1 MVRPPTRC
9 TGFALGGPTLYSR
22 FASPTLNRTKSGP
35 LAVASAGE
43 IVHMADVE
51 IMARRLQVANLA
63 PADAGRGVARLPVKL
78 MTELGLA
85 EGDVIAI
92 SGKRQ
97 TAARAIRPYGDDEG
111 LDIIRL
117 DGLQRANAGIGS
129 GEFVEVKKA
138 KSKPATRV
146 VFAPAQN
153 NIRLQGSTE
162 ALKRS
167 FLGHPLTQGDT
178 VATAGHQR
186 VNADMPENIRQLLN
200 APAFALQEVRMTIV
214 TALPKGIVHIDADT
228 QVELLA
234 EFTEKA
240 GERRADVTYDDLGG
254 MVDAIDALREMV
266 ELPLRHPELFQR
278 LGVDPPKG
286 VLLHGPPGTGKT
298 RLARA
303 VANESDAQF
312 FHIAGPEIMGSAY
325 GESEKKLR
333 ELFEQAAKAAP
344 SIVFIDEIDSIA
356 PKRGQVSGEAEKRL
370 VAQLLTLMDGLEPRQ
385 NLVVIAAT
393 NRPEALDEALRRPG
407 RFDREIV
414 VGVPDE
420 TGRREILA
428 IHTRGMPL
436 AEGVNLDELARR
448 TYGFVG
454 ADLAALTREAALESV
469 RRIMP
474 KINLDEDA
482 IPTEVLDALSV
493 EAKDFDNA
501 LKRVQPSAMREV
513 MVQMPNVGWDDIG
526 GLDEAR
532 DKLREGVELPLKHP
546 EAFRRLGIRPAKGF
560 LLYGPPGTGKTLLAK
575 ATARESEANFI
586 ATKSSDLLSK
596 WYGESEQQIAR
607 LFARAR
613 QVAPTVIFIDEL
625 DSLVP
630 ARGGGLGEPQVTERV
645 VNTILA
651 EMDGL
656 EELNNVVLIGATN
669 RPNLI
674 DPALL
679 RPGRFDELVY
689 VGTPDTAGRR
699 RILAIHT
706 KAMPLAKDVDLE
718 AMARRTE
725 RFTGADLEDLVRR
738 AGLTALR
745 RGLDADIVTMADFEQ
760 ALRETRASVTEE
772 MLADYAKIEQT
783 LKSDAVKPVGGI
795 GFVLPGML
803 QPRPP
808 NPERESEEP

>member
-1 MVRPPTRC
+1 
-9 TGFALGGPTLYSR
+9 
-22 FASPTLNRTKSGP
+22 
-35 LAVASAGE
+35 
-43 IVHMADVE
+43 MADE
-51 IMARRLQVANLA
+51 ERKPRKLQVATMR
-63 PADAGRGVARLPVKL
+63 PEDSGRGIARLPRAV

-85 EGDVIAI
+85 EGDVIELV
-92 SGKRQ
+92 GKR
-97 TAARAIRPYGDDEG
+97 TTPARAVGPYPEDEG
-111 LDIIRL
+111 LEIIRL
-117 DGLQRANAGIGS
+117 DGLQRANAEIGS
-129 GEFVEVKKA
+129 GDFVELRKSD
-138 KSKPATRV
+138 SKPAQRV
-146 VFAPAQN
+146 VFAPAQKN
-153 NIRLQGSTE
+153 LRLHGSAH

-167 FLGHPLTQGDT
+167 FGMKPVTAGDV
-178 VATAGHQR
+178 VATTGQQQ
-186 VNADMPENIRQLLN
+186 MPRGDIPPELRKMLT
-200 APAFALQEVRMTIV
+200 APAYALQEIRLLVVST
-214 TALPKGIVHIDADT
+214 LPKGIVHIDANT
-228 QVELLA
+228 EIELRS
-234 EFTEKA
+234 EYTEAK
-240 GERRADVTYDDLGG
+240 ETRRADVTYDDLGG
-254 MVDAIDALREMV
+254 IGSTIDQLREMV
-266 ELPLRHPELFQR
+266 ELPLRYPEIFER

-303 VANESDAQF
+303 VANESDANF

-325 GESEKKLR
+325 GESEKRLR
-333 ELFEQAAKAAP
+333 DLFEEAGKAAP
-344 SIVFIDEIDSIA
+344 SIIFIDEIDSIA
-356 PKRGQVSGEAEKRL
+356 PKRGQIQGETEKRL
-370 VAQLLTLMDGLEPRQ
+370 VAQLLTLLDGLEPRQ

-414 VGVPDE
+414 IGVPDE
-420 TGRREILA
+420 GGRREILG

-436 AEGVNLDELARR
+436 AEGVELKELARR

-454 ADLAALTREAALESV
+454 ADLAALVREAAIEAV

-474 KINLDEDA
+474 KLNLEEGT
-482 IPTEVLDALSV
+482 IPPEVLDTLSV
-493 EAKDFDNA
+493 TRQDFEEA

-513 MVQMPNVGWDDIG
+513 MVQMPDVGWDDIG
-526 GLDEAR
+526 GVDEAR
-532 DKLREGVELPLKHP
+532 ERLREGVELPLRHP
-546 EAFRRLGIRPAKGF
+546 ESFRRLGIRPAKGF

-575 ATARESEANFI
+575 ACAREAEANFI

-656 EELNNVVLIGATN
+656 EELQSVVVIAATN

-679 RPGRFDELVY
+679 RPGRFDELIY
-689 VGTPDTAGRR
+689 VAVPDAAGRR
-699 RILAIHT
+699 HILGIHT
-706 KAMPLAKDVDLE
+706 RDMPMAADVDLGALAE
-718 AMARRTE
+718 RTQ

-738 AGLTALR
+738 AGMFALR
-745 RGLDADIVTMADFEQ
+745 GSIEADQVTMAEFER
-760 ALRETRASVTEE
+760 ALEETRASVTEDME
-772 MLADYAKIEQT
+772 REYEQIQEH
-783 LKSDAVKPVGGI
+783 LKQDARSAGGGI
-795 GFVLPGML
+795 GFIQPGML
-803 QPRPP
+803 TPRG
-808 NPERESEEP
+808 SKA

>member
-1 MVRPPTRC
+1 
-9 TGFALGGPTLYSR
+9 
-22 FASPTLNRTKSGP
+22 
-35 LAVASAGE
+35 
-43 IVHMADVE
+43 MADVDTE
-51 IMARRLQVANLA
+51 IRRLQVANLP
-63 PADAGRGVARLPVKL
+63 PADSGRGIARVPKTI
-78 MTELGLA
+78 MDQLGLSD
-85 EGDVIAI
+85 GDVIEI
-92 SGKRQ
+92 VGKRS
-97 TAARAIRPYGDDEG
+97 TPARAIRPYGDDEG

-117 DGLQRANAGIGS
+117 DGLQRANAGVGS
-129 GEFVEVKKA
+129 GDFVEVHRA
-138 KSKPATRV
+138 SAKPATRV

-153 NIRLQGSTE
+153 NVRLQGSAE

-167 FLGHPLTQGDT
+167 FAGRPLTAGDT

-186 VNADMPENIRQLLN
+186 VNADMPDHVRQLLN
-200 APAFALQEVRMTIV
+200 APAFAMQEIRLAVVSTTPR
-214 TALPKGIVHIDADT
+214 GIVHIDRDT
-228 QVELLA
+228 VVELLP
-234 EFTEKA
+234 EYTEQH

-254 MVDAIDALREMV
+254 MRDTIDALREMV

-333 ELFEQAAKAAP
+333 ELFEEAGQAAP
-344 SIVFIDEIDSIA
+344 SIIFIDEIDSIA
-356 PKRGQVSGEAEKRL
+356 PKRDKVSGEAEKRL

-393 NRPEALDEALRRPG
+393 NRPEAIDEALRRPG

-420 TGRREILA
+420 TGRREILG

-436 AEGVNLDELARR
+436 EDGVDLDGLARR

-454 ADLAALTREAALESV
+454 ADLAALTREAALEAV

-474 KINLDEDA
+474 ELNLSDGT
-482 IPTEVLDALSV
+482 IPTELLDRLSV
-493 EAKDFDNA
+493 LASDFDNA

-513 MVQMPNVGWDDIG
+513 MVQVPNVGWEDVG
-526 GLDEAR
+526 GLDQAAS
-532 DKLREGVELPLKHP
+532 KLKEGVELPLKHA
-546 EAFRRLGIRPAKGF
+546 EAFKRLGIRPAKGF

-575 ATARESEANFI
+575 AAARESQANFI
-586 ATKSSDLLSK
+586 AIKSSDLLSK

-607 LFARAR
+607 LFSRAR

-630 ARGGGLGEPQVTERV
+630 ARGGGMGEPQVTERV

-656 EELNNVVLIGATN
+656 EELQGVVLIGATN

-679 RPGRFDELVY
+679 RPGRLDELVY
-689 VGTPDTAGRR
+689 VGPPDVAGRR
-699 RILAIHT
+699 RILAIHA
-706 KAMPLAKDVDLE
+706 KSMPLSRDVDLE
-718 AMARRTE
+718 ALARRTE
-725 RFTGADLEDLVRR
+725 RFTGADLEDLTRR

-745 RGLDADIVTMADFEQ
+745 RDLSNTEVSMADFEA
-760 ALRETRASVTEE
+760 ALAETRASVTPE
-772 MLADYAKIEQT
+772 MLAEYERIQDT
-783 LKSDAVKPVGGI
+783 LKSDAVRPDRGGI
-795 GFVLPGML
+795 GFVTPGML
-803 QPRPP
+803 TPRPGGK
-808 NPERESEEP
+808 S